1 MRRRPLLI
9 STALALSAPA
19 WANSPQADSPLA
31 AALQGLRPVGQ
42 TRLRVWGFEVYDAT
56 LFATSGFDPER
67 YGDQRFALEL
77 AYLRAFDGA
86 DIAQRSID
94 EMREQATLDDA
105 QAQRW
110 LAGMARLF
118 PNVQRG
124 DRITGLHQPGAGAR
138 FFLNGQSLGELPDDA
153 FSRRFFG
160 IWLSPKTSQPRMR
173 ASLLQSVAG
182 AAPRTP

>member
-1 MRRRPLLI
+1 MQRRPLLI
-9 STALALSAPA
+9 GTAMALSAPV
-19 WANSPQADSPLA
+19 WANSSLVDSPLA
-31 AALQGLRPVGQ
+31 VALQGLRPVGQ

-56 LFATSGFDPER
+56 LFAAPGFDAER
-67 YGDQRFALEL
+67 YTDQRFALEL
-77 AYLRAFDGA
+77 AYLRSFDGA

-110 LAGMARLF
+110 LASMARLF

-124 DRITGLHQPGAGAR
+124 DRITGLHQPGVGAR
-138 FFLNGQSLGELPDDA
+138 FYLNGQWLGELPDDA
-153 FSRRFFG
+153 LSSRFFG

-173 ASLLQSVAG
+173 ASLLQSVAS

>member
-9 STALALSAPA
+9 STAMALSGPV
-19 WANSPQADSPLA
+19 WANSPQATSPLA
-31 AALQGLRPVGQ
+31 SALQGLRPVGQ

-56 LFATSGFDPER
+56 LFAAPGFDPDR
-67 YGDQRFALEL
+67 YDDQRFALEL
-77 AYLRAFDGA
+77 AYLRAFDGT

-94 EMREQATLDDA
+94 EMREQAALDEA

-110 LAGMARLF
+110 LTGMARLF

-124 DRITGLHQPGAGAR
+124 DRITGLHLPGVGAR
-138 FFLNGQSLGELPDDA
+138 FYLNGQWLGELPDDA

-173 ASLLQSVAG
+173 ASLLPSVAS

>member
-1 MRRRPLLI
+1 MQRRPLLI
-9 STALALSAPA
+9 STAVALATPV
-19 WANSPQADSPLA
+19 WANSPPADSALA
-31 AALQGLRPVGQ
+31 TALQGLRPVGQ

-56 LFATSGFDPER
+56 LFAAPGFEPER
-67 YGDQRFALEL
+67 YADQRFALEL
-77 AYLRAFDGA
+77 AYLRAFDGP

-94 EMREQATLDDA
+94 EMREQAPLDNA

-110 LAGMARLF
+110 LASMARLF

-124 DRITGLHQPGAGAR
+124 DRITGLHQPGLGAR
-138 FFLNGQSLGELPDDA
+138 FFLNGQWLGELPDDA

-160 IWLSPKTSQPRMR
+160 IWLSPNTSQPRMR
-173 ASLLQSVAG
+173 ASLLQSVAS